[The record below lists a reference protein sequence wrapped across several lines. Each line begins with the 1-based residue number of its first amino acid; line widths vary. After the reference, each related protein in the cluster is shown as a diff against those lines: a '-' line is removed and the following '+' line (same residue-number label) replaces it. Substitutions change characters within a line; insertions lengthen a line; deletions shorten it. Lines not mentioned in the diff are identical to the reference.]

1 MMKRR
6 IIIAGGSG
14 FIGQALAPALLEEG
28 YELVILTRSRSRQ
41 ENTIRYLNWDGRMID
56 TWTEAFDG
64 AFALVNLAGRSI
76 NCRHTSK
83 NRRQIIASRI
93 DSVRVLGEAIARCA
107 QPPAVFVQAAGI
119 GIYGDKGGRWCNE
132 STSHG
137 DDFLTEVCEQWEA
150 AFDEVATNRTRKVL
164 LRLGVVLGPSG
175 GFLEALARLT
185 RAFLGGQVG
194 HGRQFISWIHVADL
208 TRLFLVAF
216 ERDEITGVFNATS
229 PGPVTNATFMRELR
243 RILSRPWSPPVPKSL
258 ARLGAWLLGTEAELA
273 LVSQRCV
280 PQRLLE
286 NNFTFLFPALRA
298 ALASIYPRS

>member
-1 MMKRR
+1 MKRR

-28 YELVILTRSRSRQ
+28 YEVVVLTRSGSRQ
-41 ENTIRYLNWDGRMID
+41 ESTMRYLHWDGRTID
-56 TWTEAFDG
+56 TWTEAVDG

-76 NCRHTSK
+76 NCRHTPR

-119 GIYGDKGGRWCNE
+119 GIYGDKGGRWCDE

-137 DDFLTEVCEQWEA
+137 EDFLTEVCQLWEA
-150 AFDEVATNRTRKVL
+150 AFDEVAGRRTRKVL
-164 LRLGVVLGPSG
+164 LRLGVVLGPNG
-175 GFLEALARLT
+175 GVLEPLTRLT

-194 HGRQFISWIHVADL
+194 NGRQFISWIHVADL
-208 TRLFLVAF
+208 TRLFLAAL
-216 ERDEITGVFNATS
+216 EREGIAGVFNATS

-243 RILSRPWSPPVPKSL
+243 RALGRPWSPPVPKSL

-273 LVSQRCV
+273 FVSQRCA
-280 PQRLLE
+280 PRRLLE
-286 NNFTFLFPALRA
+286 NHFTFLFPELRP
-298 ALASIYPRS
+298 ALASIHPSS